1 MKSKRLLAVM
11 LSGFMVLGSMTPVF
25 AEEVKNE
32 NTKDNAVVSEEQ
44 QGNDVNSSEEV
55 KTNDEAV
62 TDKDNE
68 DKTSEDVKAEDEKKA
83 EENTSSNESSKT
95 VKSTSKFVKSSSKTA
110 KAVVTNQVDETTGF
124 KFSYDED
131 TKEAALTGVGTFS
144 ATEESFT
151 VPREVNVAG
160 SDEKYTVTSIAVSAF
175 FDEAPFASIKYLT
188 IPKNIEFVGFASFGE
203 AFKNVETVTFEEGSH
218 LKEIGS
224 GAFCYLSKIKSITIP
239 KSVEKIDYNTFSG
252 CSSLSSF
259 EFEEGSALKSLG
271 SSGAVFDECPNLTSI
286 VLPKSLE
293 VLSGLKSSSIT
304 SIAFEEGSKL
314 KTIANYAF
322 SGSKITE
329 ITIPKSVESIGDSAF
344 SDCSDLTSITFEKGS
359 ALTSIGFQTFADS
372 GIKRITIPKNVTT
385 LDTHAFS
392 GCSALEMMDT
402 EEGSDLTSIDRILSG
417 GYDNLKTIRMTS
429 PNITSVD
436 SSFGKK
442 SDGTKVDG
450 FTIIAHKGS
459 AASKSALY
467 KYCENNNDGSW
478 VFKTEGVCHGPDEVA
493 TTRVEPTCLTP
504 GSVTYQAG
512 TCECGNE
519 VSEQVSVVLPVS
531 RTHDYKDIT
540 DKEATCTDKGSK
552 HRECSVCGD
561 KEDGSD
567 VDIPMLAHTYAEI
580 IDTPATCTEEGSKHS
595 ECSVCNTKKENS
607 DEKIGVLPHTFDKE
621 VVDKE
626 ATCTVKG
633 SKHVVCS
640 VCNTID
646 DSSYEDIAM
655 LPHKFDKEVIDK
667 EATYTEEGSKH
678 TECSICGTKKEGSDV
693 VIPKIV
699 KEEDKNNNNNNGDST
714 SDGSTVTKTGNDKT
728 AVNTPQTSDEMN
740 MVLYVLLG
748 LVSLGAV
755 GTVGYKLKKR
765 NI

>member
-32 NTKDNAVVSEEQ
+32 NTNDNAVVSEEQ
-44 QGNDVNSSEEV
+44 QGTDINNSEEV
-55 KTNDEAV
+55 NDNKETV
-62 TDKDNE
+62 ITDKYE
-68 DKTSEDVKAEDEKKA
+68 QDKTSEDVKAE
-83 EENTSSNESSKT
+83 ENTSSNEPSKT
-95 VKSTSKFVKSSSKTA
+95 VKSSSKTS
-110 KAVVTNQVDETTGF
+110 KAVVTGQFDETTGF

-160 SDEKYTVTSIAVSAF
+160 SDEKYTVTSIETGAF

-286 VLPKSLE
+286 VLPKCLE
-293 VLSGLKSSSIT
+293 VLAGFKSSSIT
-304 SIAFEEGSKL
+304 SIAFEEGSKI

-359 ALTSIGFQTFADS
+359 ALTSIGFKTFSDS
-372 GIKRITIPKNVTT
+372 GIKSITIPKNVTT
-385 LDTHAFS
+385 LGSSAFS
-392 GCSALEMMDT
+392 GCSALEMIDT
-402 EEGSDLTSIDRILSG
+402 EEGSALTSINYISSG
-417 GYDNLKTIRMTS
+417 DCDNLKTIRMTS

-436 SSFGKK
+436 SDLGEKGNGSKIN
-442 SDGTKVDG
+442 G

-467 KYCENNNDGSW
+467 QYYEDNNDGSW
-478 VFKTEGVCHGPDEVA
+478 VFKTDGICHGSDEVA
-493 TTRVEPTCLTP
+493 STRVEPTCLTP

-540 DKEATCTDKGSK
+540 DKEATCTVKGSK

-626 ATCTVKG
+626 AT
-633 SKHVVCS
+633 
-640 VCNTID
+640 
-646 DSSYEDIAM
+646 
-655 LPHKFDKEVIDK
+655 
-667 EATYTEEGSKH
+667 YTEEGSKH
-678 TECSICGTKKEGSDV
+678 TECSVCGTKKEGSDV

-699 KEEDKNNNNNNGDST
+699 KEEDKNNNNNGDST
-714 SDGSTVTKTGNDKT
+714 SNGSTVTKTGSDKT
-728 AVNTPQTSDEMN
+728 AVNNPQTSDEMN